1 MKGLK
6 RFKGTKLFVMSLAFT
21 LVLCGII
28 GGTVAWLIAD
38 TDPVVNT
45 FTYGDINIDL
55 KETDTNKDGDG
66 DPNTNNYPMIP
77 GNPIVKDPL
86 VTFKANSENAWL
98 FVKLEKSGGNVTTV
112 DPVTQATVTHT
123 FDSFLEYDIYQSTG
137 IADNYVWTKLDP
149 VSAGNTEV
157 YYALIDQSAATT
169 DNPITIIKD
178 NTVRV
183 KNSVRKDMV
192 NALDKDADGNEL
204 ADADKKY
211 PQLAITGYAVQYTA
225 AEDAT
230 KTPAENALAAWY
242 LAEPPVTP

>member
-6 RFKGTKLFVMSLAFT
+6 RFKGTKLFVMSLAFP

-98 FVKLEKSGGNVTTV
+98 FVKLEKSANFDDFMTYEIAEGWIALDGV
-112 DPVTQATVTHT
+112 D
-123 FDSFLEYDIYQSTG
+123 G
-137 IADNYVWTKLDP
+137 
-149 VSAGNTEV
+149 V
-157 YYALIDQSAATT
+157 YYREVEKADT
-169 DNPITIIKD
+169 DAEYYVIKD
-178 NTVRV
+178 NTVNV
-183 KNSVRKDMV
+183 KGEVTKQM
-192 NALDKDADGNEL
+192 LNEL
-204 ADADKKY
+204 DANGATDY
-211 PQLAITGYAVQYTA
+211 PTLTVTAYAVQRDANITTA
-225 AEDAT
+225 ADAWA
-230 KTPAENALAAWY
+230 KIAP
-242 LAEPPVTP
+242 

>member
-98 FVKLEKSGGNVTTV
+98 FVKLEKSANFDDFMTYEIAEGWIALDGV
-112 DPVTQATVTHT
+112 D
-123 FDSFLEYDIYQSTG
+123 G
-137 IADNYVWTKLDP
+137 
-149 VSAGNTEV
+149 V
-157 YYALIDQSAATT
+157 YYREVEKADT
-169 DNPITIIKD
+169 DAEYYVIKD
-178 NTVRV
+178 NTVNV
-183 KNSVRKDMV
+183 KGEVTKQM
-192 NALDKDADGNEL
+192 LNEL
-204 ADADKKY
+204 DANGATDY
-211 PQLAITGYAVQYTA
+211 PTLTVTAYAVQRDRNITTA
-225 AEDAT
+225 ADAWA
-230 KTPAENALAAWY
+230 KIAP
-242 LAEPPVTP
+242 